1 MTRNLKSTLLGVFEL
16 AIFMPS
22 FLGRFSS
29 SRDTAIRSF
38 IFPALVY
45 PLVAMAFAYN
55 QPVTPG
61 ANIMAAHAA
70 LSWGGLFL
78 FYGILHAL
86 ARAVRRD
93 DFFWQTVH
101 VLNAQ
106 SILTFIL
113 LLPLVIPMV
122 FMGEKIGAGGLTHYW
137 LMVLLIGM
145 AYKAFIIA
153 HGLRLNLPLGGFLA
167 TVHLYISDITYK
179 FLIELS
185 PHDLI

>member
-1 MTRNLKSTLLGVFEL
+1 MKQTLKTTLLGVFEL
-16 AIFMPS
+16 AIFMPT
-22 FLGRFSS
+22 FLSRFSA
-29 SRDTAIRSF
+29 SRDDAIRSF
-38 IFPALVY
+38 IFPAIVY

-55 QPVTPG
+55 QAITPS
-61 ANIMAAHAA
+61 ANIMAAHAI

-78 FYGILHAL
+78 FYGIIHML

-106 SILTFIL
+106 SLITFVM
-113 LLPLVIPMV
+113 LLPLIIPMI
-122 FMGEKIGAGGLTHYW
+122 MLGEKIGTGGLTHYW
-137 LMVLLIGM
+137 IMVLLVGM
-145 AYKAFIIA
+145 AYKAFILA

>member
-1 MTRNLKSTLLGVFEL
+1 MKQTLKATLLGVFEL
-16 AIFMPS
+16 SIFMPT
-22 FLGRFSS
+22 FMTRFSAE
-29 SRDTAIRSF
+29 RQDAIRSF
-38 IFPALVY
+38 IFPAIVY
-45 PLVAMAFAYN
+45 PLVAMAFAFN
-55 QPVTPG
+55 QAVTPN
-61 ANIMAAHAA
+61 AEIMAAHAL

-78 FYGILHAL
+78 FYGIIHML

-101 VLNAQ
+101 MLNAQ

-113 LLPLVIPMV
+113 LLPLVVPMV
-122 FMGEKIGAGGLTHYW
+122 MLGEKIGTGGLTHYW
-137 LMVLLIGM
+137 LMVLLVGM

-185 PHDLI
+185 PHDLV

>member
-1 MTRNLKSTLLGVFEL
+1 MPKNLKSTLLGVFEL
-16 AIFMPS
+16 TIFMPS
-22 FLGRFSS
+22 FLGRFSA
-29 SRDTAIRSF
+29 SRDDAIRSF
-38 IFPALVY
+38 IFPAIVY

-55 QPVTPG
+55 QVTTPG
-61 ANIMAAHAA
+61 ANVMAAHAI

-86 ARAVRRD
+86 SRAVRRD

-106 SILTFIL
+106 SLITFIL
-113 LLPLVIPMV
+113 LLPLVLPMV
-122 FMGEKIGAGGLTHYW
+122 LMGEKIGTGGLTHYW
-137 LMVLLIGM
+137 IMVLLIGM
-145 AYKAFIIA
+145 AYKAYIIA
-153 HGLRLNLPLGGFLA
+153 YGLRLNLPLGGFLA

-179 FLIELS
+179 FLIEIS